1 MNATIN
7 ELTARAAR
15 LFLERRG
22 YEVLDPGSV
31 GVGVV
36 AVDPD
41 GETIVF
47 ADVDE
52 LDFGGGSSER
62 ARAEREAD
70 AVRWLVAHDGVVDVP
85 LRFDAVAVAVIDD
98 GRALVRHHI
107 DCLGTAEG

>member
-1 MNATIN
+1 MNATTN
-7 ELTARAAR
+7 ELTAR

-31 GVGVV
+31 GSGIV

-47 ADVDE
+47 ADVAE
-52 LDFGGGSSER
+52 LDLGGDSIER

-70 AVRWLVAHDGVVDVP
+70 AARWLAAHDGAIDAP
-85 LRFDAVAVAVIDD
+85 LRFDAVAVAVIDGD
-98 GRALVRHHI
+98 RALVRHHI
-107 DCLGTAEG
+107 DCLGTEEG